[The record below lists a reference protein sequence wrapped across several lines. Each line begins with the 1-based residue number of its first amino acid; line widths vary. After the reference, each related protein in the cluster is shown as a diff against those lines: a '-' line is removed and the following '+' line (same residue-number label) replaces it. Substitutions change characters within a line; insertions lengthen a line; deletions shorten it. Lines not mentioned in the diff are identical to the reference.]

1 MSVFTQM
8 ASKGQLDDKYDS
20 GNKLKSLLLSGGA
33 DGSSGPGWGGG
44 DRANNLG
51 EVCWDK
57 NGGLRPIG
65 LEAMTAEEREVP
77 NQCFHNQKYRNN
89 I

>member
-1 MSVFTQM
+1 MGVFTQM
-8 ASKGQLDDKYDS
+8 HTKGQLDEKYDG
-20 GNKLKSLLLSGGA
+20 GNELKGLLLSGGA

-44 DRANNLG
+44 DRANSNMG

-65 LEAMTAEEREVP
+65 LEAMTAEEREVFP
-77 NQCFHNQKYRNN
+77 SHAIEYW
-89 I
+89 